1 MYEQFDLL
9 EVLHPTPA
17 VCGHP
22 QAPAREAITAS
33 GMIFLPHST
42 TDPEKIQGF
51 PGRLMEPYI
60 LAGFKIARTDWNLLF
75 LILQSPSTGDCM
87 RVQLDG
93 LEAQGRSLQLVSGHH
108 LFSLLRKMKIAGQ
121 MASLRSVTITSNSM
135 QGVPQVLQ

>member
-42 TDPEKIQGF
+42 TDPEKF
-51 PGRLMEPYI
+51 KVS
-60 LAGFKIARTDWNLLF
+60 LAD
-75 LILQSPSTGDCM
+75 
-87 RVQLDG
+87 
-93 LEAQGRSLQLVSGHH
+93 
-108 LFSLLRKMKIAGQ
+108 
-121 MASLRSVTITSNSM
+121 
-135 QGVPQVLQ
+135 